1 MTVGATAD
9 GQRDAGCLIPPAAY
23 IVPVEADGKHGKR
36 VQLEHLQHRGLR
48 CLAIRFPYD
57 SALITSARA
66 TGAHWSKTHKT
77 WYLPNENGVLDKVFN
92 AFKGKA
98 WVDVN
103 ALRGDGAPIAPPT
116 PPKRRTQASGTQTEL
131 PPGYSEKLTRRRYS
145 ESTRKQYTS
154 HFKAFL
160 AYFKG
165 KAAKDISEDEVQT
178 YLLHLVRD
186 RKVGHSTQNGV
197 INAIKFYYEQVLG
210 QEKHEYWIDRPRKEK
225 RLPTVASE
233 EEVIRLIGAIDNIKH
248 KAIVAMLYSTGIRR
262 AEVLNLRVQDVNLDR
277 TQVLIRG
284 GKGKKDRY
292 TTLSSN
298 LAKTLVVY
306 LQRYQPTTW
315 FFEGPEQR
323 PYSATSI
330 SRILQRARE
339 KAGIATKITPHV
351 LRHSFAT
358 HLMERGTDLRT
369 IQRLL
374 GHESLKTTEIYTHV
388 SDVSLQKVTN
398 PLDAIFASNTLALK
412 PKTTLGT

>member
-1 MTVGATAD
+1 MKS
-9 GQRDAGCLIPPAAY
+9 
-23 IVPVEADGKHGKR
+23 DGKHGKT
-36 VQLEHLQHRGLR
+36 VQLQHLQHRGQR

-57 SALITSARA
+57 SALAASAKA
-66 TGAHWSKTHKT
+66 AGAIWSGTNKT
-77 WYLPNENGVLDKVFN
+77 WYLPNENGALDKVFN

-98 WVDVN
+98 WVDIN
-103 ALRGDGAPIAPPT
+103 ALRGDGAPTAPPT
-116 PPKRRTQASGTQTEL
+116 PPKRRSPASGAQAEL
-131 PPGYSEKLTRRRYS
+131 PPGYLEKLTRRRYS

-160 AYFKG
+160 AFFKDRDPKG
-165 KAAKDISEDEVQT
+165 ISEEEIRT
-178 YLLHLVRD
+178 YLLQLVSEQ
-186 RKVGHSTQNGV
+186 KVGYSKQNGV
-197 INAIKFYYEQVLG
+197 INAIKFYYEKVLD

-233 EEVIRLIGAIDNIKH
+233 EEVIKLIGAIDNIKH

-277 TQVLIRG
+277 TQVIVRA

-298 LAKTLVVY
+298 LAKTLVIY

-315 FFEGPEQR
+315 FFEGPEHQ

-339 KAGIATKITPHV
+339 KAGIVTKITPHV

-388 SDVSLQKVTN
+388 CDISLQKVIN
-398 PLDAIFASNTLALK
+398 PLDAIFASKQLTAKPNNALE
-412 PKTTLGT
+412 T